1 MSPNEDENEKERKQM
16 PPWLLLALA
25 GAVIALVA
33 KGDAGLTTDS
43 DKENLEK
50 LQKDLAEARRKL
62 RHAHQAKK
70 RFIASTGASVVT
82 DDK

>member
-1 MSPNEDENEKERKQM
+1 M

-33 KGDAGLTTDS
+33 KEFDKTDPTAE
-43 DKENLEK
+43 DKEDLEK
-50 LQKDLAEARRKL
+50 LQKDLSEARKAVRQ
-62 RHAHQAKK
+62 AHNAKK
-70 RFIASTGASVVT
+70 RFIASTGANVHQ